1 MATSDRYASILNTLV
16 ETAKARGLAN
26 PGSDE
31 AAVCYELLEAAI
43 AEAEV
48 WDVPLEH
55 IGLADFDT
63 AQLLRPAKND

>member
-1 MATSDRYASILNTLV
+1 MV
-16 ETAKARGLAN
+16 ETAKARGLEN

-31 AAVCYELLEAAI
+31 AAVCYDLLEAAI

-48 WDVPLEH
+48 CGVPLKR

-63 AQLLRPAKND
+63 TQLLRSAKNK